1 MRLTFASILLCLIWT
16 QSFSQSYKFKKFQEK
31 EGLNNRFIYFIDQ
44 DENGFLV
51 IGTGEGLYRYDGF
64 KFKSYLK
71 KDGLGDDV
79 ISTGYKTQDGS
90 LWLGHING
98 TISKFKNGKASFESL
113 QGINS
118 SRINDIKEDQNGNIW
133 ALSQN
138 GGLLKRTGEGNW
150 LGISKGIQDLNI
162 FCFAF
167 DDNNT
172 IWLGTDLGL
181 LKARV
186 ENETITY
193 EFIEEISETSVT
205 CMLKKGNVLLV
216 GTDNAG
222 LFRIEQSAGQIVVN
236 KIESEKFDFNNVSIN
251 NIYEDFEKNLWI
263 SSNDHG
269 LLQLSLPVDGKYLR
283 LIDYTA
289 NNQLQSRSIRTSF
302 RDREG
307 NVWIGSM
314 GEGLIK
320 LVDNYFAMFDV
331 AETNEENTIYSVYE
345 RNDTIWSGAKGKVYV
360 SFEHAN
366 NIIFEYDAKN
376 GIPDNPITS
385 ITNDLNNNI
394 WIGVEQ
400 FGLFKLKPHSN
411 QFVPFAIPG
420 LQTDLRV
427 NDILPSNEYLFVAT
441 DDGVFQLKN
450 EKLVYELSTESG
462 LAHNAV
468 KSLYKDSKG
477 RIWIA
482 THNNEFT
489 FIEDGMLKNLP
500 TPFSGVLLEVKCI
513 TEDNDGNIWM
523 GTSGSGVFKV
533 SNNEITSYNKG
544 SGLHSDYCYSL
555 ICDNRN
561 MLWIG
566 HHGAISQINLKNG
579 GVKIYEPGFE
589 FSLDFSDNA
598 ADKLS
603 NGTLVFGTTKG
614 ILRYEPE
621 KDLKNEIE
629 PILSITSIIIS
640 DSIYNSNSE
649 IELKYGTYNLQV
661 NFVGVSLRS
670 PENVHY
676 QFTLEG
682 YDTEWCD
689 LTTANFA
696 QFNKLGPGVY
706 KFKVKSFNSDGFG
719 GETIQEFR
727 ITIAE
732 PFWSQWWFIVLCSVS
747 VMLSARY
754 VVLRR
759 ERFLKAN
766 QEYLKNE
773 LNDRTKEVV
782 EQKELLESKNKDITD
797 SIVYAKNI
805 QNAMLPQHDS
815 LNKYFR
821 DSFVYFKPR
830 DIVSG
835 DFYWVEKFGTKT
847 IVACADC
854 TGHGVPGAFMSLIGT
869 SILKEVARKQNIN
882 SPSAALAELDLQL
895 HEMLN
900 KQTETTKIEDGMD
913 ISILE
918 FDSETRMVRIASAN
932 RPVIIYTKGGWNE
945 IKGER
950 QSIGGS
956 IKTQSKEFE
965 QHEFY
970 VSPGDTFYLFSDGI
984 TDQFG
989 GPEGKKL
996 KRSGFSKWIKQYNY
1010 LPMSEQRKMI
1020 RDEFY
1025 KWKGNTPQLDDII
1038 IIGLRF

>member
-1 MRLTFASILLCLIWT
+1 MRVIFASILFYLLSN
-16 QSFSQSYKFKKFQEK
+16 QAFSQSYKFKKFQEK

-44 DENGFLV
+44 DENGFLI
-51 IGTGEGLYRYDGF
+51 IGTGEGLYRFDGF
-64 KFKSYLK
+64 NFKSYMK
-71 KDGLGDDV
+71 SDGLGDDV
-79 ISTGYKTQDGS
+79 ISTGHKTKDGS
-90 LWLGHING
+90 LWLGHLNG
-98 TISKFKNGKASFESL
+98 TISKFKNGRASFESL

-118 SRINDIKEDQNGNIW
+118 SRINDIQEDKGGAIW

-138 GGLLKRTGEGNW
+138 GGLLKRMGDNNW
-150 LGISKGIQDLNI
+150 QAISKGIEDLNI

-167 DDNNT
+167 DDNNA
-172 IWLGTDLGL
+172 IWLGTDMGL
-181 LKARV
+181 LKAQ
-186 ENETITY
+186 IIGDAISY
-193 EFIEEISETSVT
+193 EYIEEISESSVT
-205 CMLKKGNVLLV
+205 CLLKKNNMLLV
-216 GTDNAG
+216 GTDHGG
-222 LFRIEQSAGQIVVN
+222 LFRIEQTNGQHIIRKV
-236 KIESEKFDFNNVSIN
+236 ESEKIDFDQVAIN
-251 NIYEDFEKNLWI
+251 NLYEDFEKNIWI

-269 LLQLSLPVDGKYLR
+269 LLQLSLPVDGRYLR
-283 LIDYTA
+283 LIDYTV
-289 NNQLQSRSIRTSF
+289 NDQLQCRSIRTSF

-307 NVWIGSM
+307 NVWIGST

-320 LVDNYFAMFDV
+320 LVDNYFAMFDI
-331 AETNEENTIYSVYE
+331 ASSNPDNTIYCVYE
-345 RNDTIWSGAKGKVYV
+345 RNDTIWSGGKGKVYV

-366 NIIFEYDAKN
+366 NIIFEYNEKN
-376 GIPDNPITS
+376 GIPDYPITS
-385 ITNDLNNNI
+385 ISNDINNNI

-400 FGLFKLKPHSN
+400 FGLFKLKQGSN
-411 QFVPFAIPG
+411 QFASFIIPG
-420 LQTDLRV
+420 LQKDLRV
-427 NDILPSNEYLFVAT
+427 NDILPSKECIFVAT
-441 DDGVFQLKN
+441 DDGIFQLKN

-468 KSLYKDSKG
+468 KSLFKDSKG

-533 SNNEITSYNKG
+533 SNNEITAYNKG

-555 ICDNRN
+555 ICDNKN

-579 GVKIYEPGFE
+579 EVKIYEPGFD

-598 ADKLS
+598 ADKLT
-603 NGTLVFGTTKG
+603 NGTLIFGTTKG

-629 PILSITSIIIS
+629 PILSITQINIS
-640 DSIYNSNSE
+640 DSIYNCASE
-649 IELKYGTYNLQV
+649 IKLKYGNYKLEV
-661 NFVGVSLRS
+661 NFVGVSLRN
-670 PENVHY
+670 PENVQY
-676 QFTLEG
+676 QFILEG
-682 YDTEWCD
+682 YDSEWCD
-689 LTTANFA
+689 LTSANFA
-696 QFNKLGPGVY
+696 RFNKLGPGVY
-706 KFKVKSFNSDGFG
+706 KFRVKSFNSDGFG
-719 GETIQEFR
+719 GTAIQEFK
-727 ITIAE
+727 IVISE
-732 PFWSQWWFIVLCSVS
+732 PFWSQWWFIVICSIS
-747 VMLSARY
+747 TLLSARY

-773 LNDRTKEVV
+773 LTDRTKEVV

-815 LNKYFR
+815 LNKFFR

-835 DFYWVEKFGTKT
+835 DFYWVEKFGSKT
-847 IVACADC
+847 LVACADC

-869 SILKEVARKQNIN
+869 SILKEVARKQSIN
-882 SPSAALAELDLQL
+882 SPSAALVELDLQL

-913 ISILE
+913 ICILE
-918 FDSETRMVRIASAN
+918 YDSDTRMVKIASAN
-932 RPVIIYTKGGWNE
+932 RPVIIYIKGGWKE

-956 IKTQSKEFE
+956 IKTQNKEFE

-996 KRSGFSKWIKQYNY
+996 KRSGFLKWIQKYNY
-1010 LPMSEQRKMI
+1010 LPLNEQRKMI

-1025 KWKGNTPQLDDII
+1025 KWKGNTAQLDDII